1 LAIPAQEAGTANS
14 QAPGTQTIS
23 IDFRGG
29 SLEQF
34 VDAICRA
41 GKNINILLSSAG
53 SKINLPPMKLHN
65 AGVEA
70 ALQAAGQIVTS
81 DYRIQVRPYH
91 SGVGEP
97 VYSVAVQEISQV
109 VTQAGFAPSSR
120 QVRVFSLKVITEPI
134 PAAGDAP
141 GSHIKVET
149 VLTAIDTGLSVLST
163 ERADP
168 AAKVRFHVDSGL
180 LFVEGNAAQL
190 SLVEQ
195 VLSNLT
201 NDVRRMQI
209 EAAAAR
215 TAPATKAGDEK
226 KSHQ

>member
-1 LAIPAQEAGTANS
+1 MSNPRTRPVLLLLASLALPLAIPAQEAGTANS

-81 DYRIQVRPYH
+81 DYRIQVRPY
-91 SGVGEP
+91 
-97 VYSVAVQEISQV
+97 
-109 VTQAGFAPSSR
+109 QAGC
-120 QVRVFSLKVITEPI
+120 
-134 PAAGDAP
+134 
-141 GSHIKVET
+141 
-149 VLTAIDTGLSVLST
+149 
-163 ERADP
+163 
-168 AAKVRFHVDSGL
+168 L
-180 LFVEGNAAQL
+180 LW
-190 SLVEQ
+190 
-195 VLSNLT
+195 
-201 NDVRRMQI
+201 R
-209 EAAAAR
+209 
-215 TAPATKAGDEK
+215 
-226 KSHQ
+226 